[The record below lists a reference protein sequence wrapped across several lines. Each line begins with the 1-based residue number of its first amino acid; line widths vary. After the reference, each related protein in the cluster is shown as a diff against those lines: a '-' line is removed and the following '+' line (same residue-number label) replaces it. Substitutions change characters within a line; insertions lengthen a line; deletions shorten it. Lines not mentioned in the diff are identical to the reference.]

1 MLDFNLI
8 QNDLIKI
15 GTFLSKNDWKSRPNR
30 EFDGATKF
38 IYNTRSAKELAQK
51 IIPLEKDLRTYA
63 ARRWYNYKV
72 EECLISMM
80 LEYDIVKREDNKYH
94 KTKDIYINQ
103 IPFDI
108 KTCRYPKTCKIS
120 LESAMSNK
128 RDLIKWLYSNQSKSG
143 RDNSQREH
151 YANRLFVI
159 YFDSGSKHELLK
171 SNLALTKN
179 CIDLYLKNFQDSQ
192 LTSLPMNGN
201 VVYSDIIFVIN
212 DGA

>member
-1 MLDFNLI
+1 MLDLCSI
-8 QNDLIKI
+8 QNDLVKI
-15 GTFLSKNDWKSRPNR
+15 GMFLSNNDWKSRPNR
-30 EFDGATKF
+30 DFDRNTRF
-38 IYNTRSAKELAQK
+38 IYNTSSAKELAQK

-80 LEYDIVKREDNKYH
+80 LEYDIVRREDNKYH

-108 KTCRYPKTCKIS
+108 KTCRYPKTCNIS
-120 LESAMSNK
+120 LEEAQTNK
-128 RDLIKWLYSNQSKSG
+128 RALIKWLYSNQSKSN

-151 YANRLFVI
+151 YANRLFII
-159 YFDSGSKHELLK
+159 YFDSSSNHELLK
-171 SNLALTKN
+171 SDLTLTKK
-179 CIDLYLKNFQDSQ
+179 CIDSYLKNFQDNQ
-192 LTSLPMNGN
+192 LSSLPIGGN

-212 DGA
+212 